1 MEGTDLSDFKVFL
14 VLHVQGFF
22 FFEWVPFPRFAD
34 LSYFSLTASNLLLN
48 LFFWK
53 LSLSLQLYF

>member
-22 FFEWVPFPRFAD
+22 FLSGYHSLD
-34 LSYFSLTASNLLLN
+34 LQTCLIFH
-48 LFFWK
+48 
-53 LSLSLQLYF
+53 